1 MLRLIGLEFRPVSN
15 GTKKGLFVVFDDAV
29 NHWILV
35 VFVRIHEPNN

>member
-1 MLRLIGLEFRPVSN
+1 MLDLLVWSLDLVSN

-35 VFVRIHEPNN
+35 VFVRIHEPDN